1 MIDFDEAVSSLETN
15 SSMKMVVDKS
25 NRVPKNV
32 MIDSNLVEEVKSI
45 LKNKKGVSLADV
57 VNEMLIIYVN
67 DNL

>member
-45 LKNKKGVSLADV
+45 LKKKKGVSLADV